1 MNSASTSGA
10 KSPTKGKQATRGDKQ
25 ILVENEQTINFYF
38 RVFSISN
45 GAYLLL
51 RFLLFWQSFTS
62 KFIILYLLT
71 LTVSGLGYYF
81 INYMGKPI
89 RDFDGSI
96 IGAGSD
102 LNMPGHISEYAKDVI
117 LFAAIVHLLTLVS
130 DYFWL
135 LLIVV
140 PVYVF
145 YILWKNFLG
154 PWFFAPAPEHDLS
167 LQQQDQKKQREKRR
181 IIRR

>member
-1 MNSASTSGA
+1 MQKQA
-10 KSPTKGKQATRGDKQ
+10 KGKQGTRGEKQ
-25 ILVENEQTINFYF
+25 ILVENESTIKFYF
-38 RVFSISN
+38 NVFAISN

-51 RFLLFWQSFTS
+51 RYLLFWQSFTT
-62 KFIILYLLT
+62 KFIFLYALT
-71 LTVSGLGYYF
+71 LVISAAAFYF
-81 INYMGKPI
+81 INYIGRPM
-89 RDFDGSI
+89 RDETGAV

-117 LFAAIVHLLTLVS
+117 LFAAIVHILTLVS

-135 LLIVV
+135 VLITV

-145 YILWKNFLG
+145 YLLWKNFLG
-154 PWFFAPAPEHDLS
+154 PWFFAPAPEQDPH
-167 LQQQDQKKQREKRR
+167 QDQKKPKEKRK